1 MYCLVNMSWIWS
13 FILEKN
19 RSWMLNSGEANERL
33 ISIVA
38 VFFKKGFM
46 LLKITYCKQNRS
58 RKNISTPEL
67 SCPLITRL
75 TLKNWQTDMKT
86 AQLSVK
92 TKMCERFE
100 AWSLILPLSYHYLV
114 CRQSLA
120 NQPAIAHSFIWE
132 LNVLQCL
139 CGGKLVL
146 LLLKRLGSLFLSHC
160 TLLLGFSFSFS
171 EGPKAVRW
179 KLTAVEIAMCFLGET
194 RK

>member
-1 MYCLVNMSWIWS
+1 
-13 FILEKN
+13 
-19 RSWMLNSGEANERL
+19 MLNSGEANERL

-100 AWSLILPLSYHYLV
+100 A
-114 CRQSLA
+114 
-120 NQPAIAHSFIWE
+120 
-132 LNVLQCL
+132 
-139 CGGKLVL
+139 
-146 LLLKRLGSLFLSHC
+146 
-160 TLLLGFSFSFS
+160 
-171 EGPKAVRW
+171 
-179 KLTAVEIAMCFLGET
+179 
-194 RK
+194 